1 MKSFK
6 SEKKAL
12 RRFLALYLLST
23 FVLIAAGLGIFY
35 EYSLHR
41 LIDQQNQRLKFK
53 TSLLLPKLQ
62 KLHFSNVSPL
72 LYPKI
77 EGIRTALYDIDRNY
91 LIGDFKPQ
99 KIHWDREFWQE
110 GNMLF
115 YRTQI
120 RPYYLGAATIVAAMP
135 LDEAPIKE
143 LQKRVLIA
151 FVVAMIFVFVVARWL
166 GKLFLAPMRQTL
178 QLLDRFIQDTTHELN
193 TPVSTILA
201 NIELFRSLNPEIQS
215 EELSRIEIASKRI
228 SRLYDD
234 LVFLRLRHQRKRH
247 IEAIDYSRL
256 LKERLDYFA
265 SMADSK
271 QIDMKS
277 FIEDGVIHRMD
288 REDAAKLIDNLL
300 SNAIKYTPV
309 KGEIFVYL
317 DRKSLKIE
325 DKGIG
330 MDQQTLDRITERF
343 FRANQSEGGFGLG
356 LSIVQEIVDFYGLEF
371 EIKSQK
377 GEGTQ
382 VRIVWPK

>member
-1 MKSFK
+1 MKNFK

-41 LIDQQNQRLKFK
+41 LIDQQNHKLKFE
-53 TSLLLPKLQ
+53 TSLLLPKIQ
-62 KLHFSNVSPL
+62 KLHSSLANPL
-72 LYPKI
+72 IYPKI
-77 EGIRTALYDIDRNY
+77 KGIRTALYDIDRNY
-91 LIGDFKPQ
+91 LVGDFKPQ
-99 KIHWDREFWQE
+99 KVYWDREFWQE
-110 GNMLF
+110 GDMLF

-120 RPYYLGAATIVAAMP
+120 RPYYLGAATIVAAKP
-135 LDEAPIKE
+135 LNKAPIIE
-143 LQKRVLIA
+143 LQTRVVIA
-151 FVVAMIFVFVVARWL
+151 FLAAMAFVFVVARWL

-201 NIELFRSLNPEIQS
+201 NIELFRSLHPQIQS

-228 SRLYDD
+228 SHLYDD

-247 IEAIDYSRL
+247 IEAIDYSKL

-265 SMADSK
+265 TMADSK
-271 QIDMKS
+271 QIRIKS
-277 FIEDGVIHRMD
+277 FIEDGVFHRMD
-288 REDAAKLIDNLL
+288 KEDAAKLIDNLL
-300 SNAIKYTPV
+300 SNAIKYTPI
-309 KGEIFVYL
+309 KGEVFVWL
-317 DRKSLKIE
+317 DKKSLKIE

-330 MDQQTLDRITERF
+330 MDQKILDRITERF

-371 EIKSQK
+371 EIESQK
-377 GEGTQ
+377 GKGTQ
-382 VRIVWPK
+382 VRIIWAN